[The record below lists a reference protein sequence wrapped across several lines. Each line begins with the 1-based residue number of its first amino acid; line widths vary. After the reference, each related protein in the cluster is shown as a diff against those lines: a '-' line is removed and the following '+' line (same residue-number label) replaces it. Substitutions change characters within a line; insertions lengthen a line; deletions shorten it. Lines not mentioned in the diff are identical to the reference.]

1 MKNILLTG
9 VCFITLFLSSFSQN
23 QDLSCYIENPKG
35 IPRERVTDFK
45 TATISVDINPYE
57 KQVEGVV
64 DFQFEVIRPVT
75 DSFWLDA
82 PNMQIHSV
90 LLNHDSVDFR
100 VSKKGVFVFPN
111 SSLVWGNQYQLL
123 VHYTARPKKGM
134 YFVGWDTCFA
144 NSTPNQV
151 WTQGQGIDNRHWF
164 PHFDDL
170 SDKLITE
177 TVIRFKN
184 GYEVLSNGK
193 LITKTIGDSAT
204 TWHYQMQKPHS
215 SYLTMIAIGDYGVDT
230 VYSNSGVQIR
240 NWYYRSHPEKV
251 SSTYYKTAELMD
263 FLESYTGVP
272 YPWGDYAQVPVH
284 NFLYGAME
292 NTSATIFSDDFFV
305 DSTEFLGRNYVYVN
319 AHEMAHQ
326 WFGNL
331 ITSRSPEAHW
341 IHEGFATYF
350 HGLWQG
356 EVFGKE
362 AGDLLFETFKYQ
374 ALVAGESNQLPIS
387 HAEAGSSRHYMKSAT
402 VLRMLRN
409 EVGDDVFKRT
419 LTYFLNKYAH
429 QNVTSEDFMMAF
441 QDVAGISLN
450 WFFEDWVHTGGEPK
464 FRFSILSNWEG
475 QKGTFLRIEQTNAT
489 DIGRKR
495 IHIPIDVIGKSSYEQ
510 FKVFIESDTVVQ
522 LSSLKPSQLQS
533 VIVDRDCHVLM
544 KDDYSNWPNDWMK
557 YVISSS
563 DYNILL
569 QVKSLEWLAEQGEL
583 SQRKLMQ
590 LIFTQES
597 DYMLAAYL
605 RLIDDFELY
614 PEMMDLLKQDGRPL
628 MKQTIVS
635 KLKDQDAYLNDALL
649 TLASDKNNDVVSALM
664 VSIGSKGW
672 INAEVMSELD
682 ARTVRYAAL
691 RLNYA
696 QLLFIMGEH
705 DLAKTELEML
715 TAPEISVEVRISAFS
730 ILAQLEYESVELAY
744 NYYEAITSFNRRL
757 RNQSKKILQE
767 YDSQYVKVWSQLI
780 DKQGCRLGFENTFEK
795 VINP

>member
-1 MKNILLTG
+1 MKSILLTG
-9 VCFITLFLSSFSQN
+9 VCFITLSLLTFSQDH
-23 QDLSCYIENPKG
+23 DLSCFIQNPKG

-45 TATISVDINPYE
+45 SATISVDINPYE
-57 KQVEGVV
+57 KQVQGIV
-64 DFQFEVIRPVT
+64 DFQFEVIRPVV

-90 LLNHDSVDFR
+90 LLGHDSIDFR
-100 VSKKGVFVFPN
+100 VDKKGVFIFPD
-111 SSLVWGNQYQLL
+111 SSLVWENKYQLL
-123 VHYTARPKKGM
+123 VNYVAKPKKGM
-134 YFVGWDTCFA
+134 YFVGWDSCFT
-144 NSTPNQV
+144 NSTPKQV

-177 TVIRFKN
+177 TIIRFKN

-193 LITKTIGDSAT
+193 LATKTVDDSAT
-204 TWHYQMQKPHS
+204 TWHYQMEKPHS
-215 SYLTMIAIGDYGVDT
+215 SYLTMIAIGNYGVDT
-230 VYSNSGVQIR
+230 VYSNSRVQIR
-240 NWYYRSHPEKV
+240 NWYYRNRPEKV
-251 SSTYYKTAELMD
+251 NSTYYKTAELMD
-263 FLESYTGVP
+263 FLESYTGVA

-292 NTSATIFSDDFFV
+292 NTSATIFSDNFFV

-362 AGDLLFETFKYQ
+362 AGDLLFETFKQQ

-409 EVGDDVFKRT
+409 EVGEDVFRKT

-429 QNVTSEDFMMAF
+429 QNVTSEDFLMAF
-441 QDVAGISLN
+441 QDVAGVSLN
-450 WFFEDWVHTGGEPK
+450 WFFEDWVHTGGEPE
-464 FRFSILSNWEG
+464 FRFSIMPNWEG
-475 QKGTFLRIEQTNAT
+475 QKGTFLRVEQTNVT

-495 IHIPIDVIGKSSYEQ
+495 IHLPIDVIDGTNSKEIRI
-510 FKVFIESDTVVQ
+510 FTESDTVVQ
-522 LSSLKPSQLQS
+522 LSSLKPSQIQAVS
-533 VIVDRDCHVLM
+533 IDRERHVLM
-544 KDDYSNWPNDWMK
+544 KEEYSNWQRDWMK
-557 YVISSS
+557 HVIGNS
-563 DYNILL
+563 DYHVLL
-569 QVKSLEWLAEQGEL
+569 QERSLEWLIERDEL
-583 SQRKLMQ
+583 SQRKLLQ
-590 LIFTQES
+590 LTFSQES
-597 DYMLAAYL
+597 DYMSAAYL
-605 RLIDDFELY
+605 RFIDDFKLD
-614 PEMMDLLKQDGRPL
+614 PAVVDLLQKDGWPL

-635 KLKDQDAYLNDALL
+635 KLKDQDTYLNDALL
-649 TLASDKNNDVVSALM
+649 VLASDKNNDVVSAAM
-664 VSIGSKGW
+664 VTAGNKGW
-672 INAEVMSELD
+672 INSELMLILE
-682 ARTVRYAAL
+682 ARTVQYAAL

-696 QLLFIMGEH
+696 QLLFIAGEH
-705 DLAKTELEML
+705 DLAKTELERL
-715 TAPEISVEVRISAFS
+715 TAPEISVDVRISAFS
-730 ILAQLEYESVELAY
+730 ILAQLEYESAELAY

-757 RNQSKKILQE
+757 KNQSKKILKE
-767 YDSQYVKVWSQLI
+767 YDEESVSKWSQLFG
-780 DKQGCRLGFENTFEK
+780 KEGCKLVFEDVF
-795 VINP
+795 